1 MISIGPF
8 SIQTLGVLA
17 ALTLAWITAR
27 VIAGRLP
34 DVSRKSAGALLFDA
48 VFWGVIAAR
57 LAYVIQWWE
66 EYSAAPTS
74 MLIISDGG
82 FSWWAGVLAALSF
95 AWWRTRSTP
104 TLRPS
109 VLAGILT
116 GLVAWY
122 SAGAMVGQLQSPPM
136 PNLAL
141 TTLNEQSI
149 SLKEYEGRPT
159 VVNLWAT
166 WCPPCRRE
174 MPVFEQAQ
182 AEFPNVAIV
191 LINQGESLQEIQD
204 FLESEGLSLADVL
217 LDPFSSAMQEI
228 GARALPTTL
237 FFNAQGRLVDS
248 HIGEVT
254 MARFKNAMAR
264 HFSQSAQSTE
274 AAAIGSH
281 LEPTAPLPTPV
292 STSTDKE

>member
-1 MISIGPF
+1 MIGIGPF

-17 ALTLAWITAR
+17 AVVVAWITAH
-27 VIAGRLP
+27 VVAGRLP
-34 DVSRKSAGALLFDA
+34 AVSRKAAGLVLLDA
-48 VFWGVIAAR
+48 VFWGAIAAR
-57 LAYVIQWWE
+57 AGYIAQWWE
-66 EYSAAPTS
+66 EYSVAPRS
-74 MLIISDGG
+74 MLLISDGG
-82 FSWWAGVLAALSF
+82 FLWWSGVLGAVLF
-95 AWWRTRSTP
+95 VWWKSRPTPGLRTP
-104 TLRPS
+104 L
-109 VLAGILT
+109 LAGILT
-116 GLVAWY
+116 GLLAWFF
-122 SAGAMVGQLQSPPM
+122 AGAVVGQLQAPPM

-141 TTLNEQSI
+141 TTLDEQPI
-149 SLKEYEGRPT
+149 SLQDYEGRPI

-204 FLESEGLSLADVL
+204 FLESEGLNLTDIL
-217 LDPFSSAMQEI
+217 IDPFSSAMQEI

>member
-8 SIQTLGVLA
+8 SIKTLGVLA
-17 ALTLAWITAR
+17 AIVLAWLTAR
-27 VIAGRLP
+27 VVAGRLP
-34 DVSRKSAGALLFDA
+34 TVSRKTAGLILLDAAFWGAL
-48 VFWGVIAAR
+48 AAR
-57 LAYVIQWWE
+57 AGYIAQWWE
-66 EYSAAPTS
+66 EYSAAPRS
-74 MLIISDGG
+74 MLLISDGG
-82 FSWWAGVLAALSF
+82 FSWWAGVLGAVLF
-95 AWWRTRSTP
+95 VWWKTRPTP
-104 TLRPS
+104 GLRAP

-116 GLVAWY
+116 GLLAWFF
-122 SAGAMVGQLQSPPM
+122 AGAIVGQLQAPPM

-141 TTLNEQSI
+141 ATLDEQPI
-149 SLKEYEGRPT
+149 SLQEYEGRPT

-182 AEFPNVAIV
+182 ADFPSVAIV
-191 LINQGESLQEIQD
+191 LVNQGESIHEIQA
-204 FLESEGLSLADVL
+204 FLDSEDLNLTDIL

-254 MARFKNAMAR
+254 MARFKSAMAR
-264 HFSQSAQSTE
+264 HFPLVAQSTD
-274 AAAIGSH
+274 ATTAHSH
-281 LEPTAPLPTPV
+281 PDRATSISSSTPTP
-292 STSTDKE
+292 TDKE